1 MKPILYVKEQFF
13 RNTNEKLYVSHDYP
27 NCSEGNGLV
36 SIKPYCSNL
45 SNFRWFLGFSSR
57 QGLEN
62 LDECHTEIFL
72 ATYSADGVALK
83 KET

>member
-1 MKPILYVKEQFF
+1 MLYVKEQYFK
-13 RNTNEKLYVSHDYP
+13 NTNRKWYVSHYFS
-27 NCSEGNGLV
+27 NCSEDHGLV

-45 SNFRWFLGFSSR
+45 SNFQWFLGFSSR

-62 LDECHTEIFL
+62 LDECQTEIFL